1 MNKTVRAVI
10 FDLDGTLANTID
22 DIAVSINASLSKR
35 GFPTHDIPTIKR
47 MVGNGFRSLVVA
59 ALPQEKQEE
68 ALIEEIRLEAT
79 AYYAAH
85 PLDRTLPYPGI
96 AEMLAGLSGL
106 GIPRA
111 VLSNKPDELTQAVVN
126 GLFPEAGFSIVRG
139 ELPPFPRKPEPASVL
154 DIAKLLGA
162 PPDGILYVGDTNVDM
177 RTAHNAGMR
186 PIGAAWGF
194 RSIQE
199 LVESGAEVV
208 ISHPSELLFL
218 LRDQGRNQGHSRRN
232 DASGLFPKPPFPR

>member
-1 MNKTVRAVI
+1 MHKTARAVI
-10 FDLDGTLANTID
+10 FDLDGTLADTID
-22 DIAVSINASLSKR
+22 DIALSINGSLSKR
-35 GFPTHDIPTIKR
+35 GFPTHDIPTVKL

-59 ALPQEKQEE
+59 ALPREKQDE
-68 ALIEEIRLEAT
+68 ALIEEIREEAT

-96 AEMLAGLSGL
+96 MEMLSGLAGL

-111 VLSNKPDELTQAVVN
+111 VLSNKPDRLARAVVD
-126 GLFPEAGFSIVRG
+126 GLFPQAGFSVVRG
-139 ELPPFPRKPEPASVL
+139 ELPAFPRKPEPASAL
-154 DIAKLLGA
+154 DIAKKLGA
-162 PPDGILYVGDTNVDM
+162 TPGEILYVGDTNVDM

-194 RSIQE
+194 RSLQE

-208 ISHPSELLFL
+208 ISHPSELLRL
-218 LRDQGRNQGHSRRN
+218 L
-232 DASGLFPKPPFPR
+232 

>member
-1 MNKTVRAVI
+1 MHKTARAVI

-22 DIAVSINASLSKR
+22 DIALAINGSLSKR
-35 GFPTHDIPTIKR
+35 GFPTHDIPTIKL
-47 MVGNGFRSLVVA
+47 MVGNGFRNLVVA
-59 ALPQEKQEE
+59 ALPRERQDE
-68 ALIEEIRLEAT
+68 ALVEEIREEAT

-96 AEMLAGLSGL
+96 VEMLSGLAGL

-111 VLSNKPDELTQAVVN
+111 VLSNKPDELTQAVVT
-126 GLFPEAGFSIVRG
+126 GLFPQAGFSVVRG
-139 ELPPFPRKPEPASVL
+139 ETPAFPRKPEPASVL
-154 DIAKLLGA
+154 DIAKILGA
-162 PPDGILYVGDTNVDM
+162 EPGEILYVGDTNVDM

-186 PIGAAWGF
+186 PIGASWGF

-208 ISHPSELLFL
+208 IAQPSELL
-218 LRDQGRNQGHSRRN
+218 R
-232 DASGLFPKPPFPR
+232 LF